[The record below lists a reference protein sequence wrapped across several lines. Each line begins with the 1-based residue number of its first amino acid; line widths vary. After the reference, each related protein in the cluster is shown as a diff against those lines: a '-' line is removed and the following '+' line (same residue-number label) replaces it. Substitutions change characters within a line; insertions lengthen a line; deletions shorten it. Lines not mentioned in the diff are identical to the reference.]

1 MNSSLFWT
9 TKKWQH
15 WKHFSLGAGEEAQ
28 QWRKGKEREE
38 GREAGKNRGGRSVTG
53 RLPRASEW
61 GLLPRRRKNFSLVHQ
76 WALEKKKMKSM
87 LAEGISPVTPNTT
100 EEKVENFEVQ
110 AFLICWQSW
119 LRKSRKVERNI
130 KINPKKGSGNK
141 IKSKLHVSM
150 LTTNYTKTNSKAF
163 GIN

>member
-9 TKKWQH
+9 TKKMTAL
-15 WKHFSLGAGEEAQ
+15 KTLFFGG
-28 QWRKGKEREE
+28 WRGGSTVKKGKGKRGGKGGWEEQRREE
-38 GREAGKNRGGRSVTG
+38 CNRQTAQGQRVGIITKKKKKLQPCTPVS
-53 RLPRASEW
+53 SW
-61 GLLPRRRKNFSLVHQ
+61 
-76 WALEKKKMKSM
+76 KKKMKSM

-100 EEKVENFEVQ
+100 EEKIENFEVQ